1 MRRLLC
7 SLCCLPA
14 FAYAAGAGLGDANA
28 LLCTSQLVVDVG
40 GPQDISSGLPA
51 EMGMPTIMRVD
62 FQKKQVAGEK
72 RVTPIKVME
81 RDEKRITL
89 QGTELGY
96 GWTLVLNRDD
106 GKLIGSMV
114 DELGAIAIFGVCVPQ

>member
-1 MRRLLC
+1 MRRLLAL
-7 SLCCLPA
+7 LCCLPA
-14 FAYAAGAGLGDANA
+14 FASAAGAGLGDANS

-40 GPQDISSGLPA
+40 GPQDISSGLPS
-51 EMGMPTIMRVD
+51 EMGMPTVMRVD
-62 FQKKQVAGEK
+62 FQNKQVAGEN
-72 RVTPIKVME
+72 RATPIKVME